1 MKQLAGALLLLT
13 FCAGVA
19 QAKPARVA
27 SLNLCADELVLRL
40 ADPGQVASV
49 TFLARDPRSSNVAEL
64 ARDVPVNRGLA
75 EEIVPLAPDLV
86 IVGAFTT
93 RTTTALL
100 RRLGLEVL
108 ELGVPQTLDEAYAQ
122 IRLVAARL
130 GVPER
135 GEAMVRQMEDA
146 FARLPPAAARPPS
159 AIVLRPNG
167 FTAGRG
173 SLPGEVMA
181 RAGLDNLAARL
192 SADRLGQLALEEV
205 VWAQPDVLVVN
216 AAPDAPPSLADDL
229 LSHPALT
236 AFRDEGRSVAL
247 PVRLWTCAGSEL
259 AEAAT
264 RLAEAA
270 RRATKGA
277 SHAAARATASDV
289 ALPPTPAGIQDTGH
303 VPMPTTSVLGRGREG
318 DAHGPRGLAPTA
330 HESRPWAVG
339 ITPGATA
346 AASPTAPKPT
356 DPKPTIP

>member
-1 MKQLAGALLLLT
+1 MKQLAGALVVLLLCIGAT
-13 FCAGVA
+13 

-49 TFLARDPRSSNVAEL
+49 TFLARDPRSSNVAAL
-64 ARDVPVNRGLA
+64 AREVPMNRGLA

-130 GVPER
+130 GTPER
-135 GEAMVRQMEDA
+135 GEALVGRMEAA
-146 FARLPPAAARPPS
+146 FARLPPPAARPPS

-192 SADRLGQLALEEV
+192 ATDRLGQLALEEV

-216 AAPDAPPSLADDL
+216 GAPDAPPSLADDL
-229 LSHPALT
+229 LTHPAL
-236 AFRDEGRSVAL
+236 ASFRSPGRSVSL
-247 PVRLWTCAGSEL
+247 PIRLWTCAGPEL
-259 AEAAT
+259 AEAAA
-264 RLAEAA
+264 RLAGAA
-270 RRATKGA
+270 QRATEGA
-277 SHAAARATASDV
+277 IQDATRATAPDAPRGAPQSAPAFTRPALQAAVPAAAR
-289 ALPPTPAGIQDTGH
+289 
-303 VPMPTTSVLGRGREG
+303 
-318 DAHGPRGLAPTA
+318 
-330 HESRPWAVG
+330 
-339 ITPGATA
+339 
-346 AASPTAPKPT
+346 
-356 DPKPTIP
+356 

>member
-1 MKQLAGALLLLT
+1 MKQLAAALLVLML
-13 FCAGVA
+13 CASAA

-49 TFLARDPRSSNVAEL
+49 TFLARDPRSSNVAAL
-64 ARDVPVNRGLA
+64 AQEVPVNRGLA

-100 RRLGLEVL
+100 RRLGLDVL

-130 GVPER
+130 GTKAR
-135 GEAMVRQMEDA
+135 GEALVGQMEAA
-146 FARLPPAAARPPS
+146 FARLPPPVARPPS

-192 SADRLGQLALEEV
+192 STDRLGQLSLEEV

-229 LSHPALT
+229 LTHPAL
-236 AFRDEGRSVAL
+236 ASFRSTGRSVAL
-247 PVRLWTCAGSEL
+247 PIRLWACAGPEL
-259 AEAAT
+259 AQAAE

-270 RRATKGA
+270 QRAMEGA
-277 SHAAARATASDV
+277 TQAATQATAPDAPHGARPSAPAFSRPAIQAAMPAVPAPAAR
-289 ALPPTPAGIQDTGH
+289 
-303 VPMPTTSVLGRGREG
+303 
-318 DAHGPRGLAPTA
+318 
-330 HESRPWAVG
+330 
-339 ITPGATA
+339 
-346 AASPTAPKPT
+346 
-356 DPKPTIP
+356 

>member
-1 MKQLAGALLLLT
+1 MKRLAGTLLILLT
-13 FCAGVA
+13 CATA

-49 TFLARDPRSSNVAEL
+49 TFLARDPRSSNVADL
-64 ARDVPVNRGLA
+64 ARGVPVNRGLA

-100 RRLGLEVL
+100 RRLGLDVL
-108 ELGVPQTLDEAYAQ
+108 ELGVPQTLDEAYIQ

-130 GVPER
+130 GTPER
-135 GEAMVRQMEDA
+135 GEAMVRQMEEA
-146 FARLPPAAARPPS
+146 FARLPPPAAHPPS

-205 VWAQPDVLVVN
+205 VWAQPDILVVN
-216 AAPDAPPSLADDL
+216 AAPDAPLSLADDL
-229 LSHPALT
+229 LSHPAL
-236 AFRDEGRSVAL
+236 ASFRSTGRSVAL
-247 PVRLWTCAGSEL
+247 PIRLWTCAGPEL
-259 AEAAT
+259 AEAAE

-270 RRATKGA
+270 QKATQGATGA
-277 SHAAARATASDV
+277 SAQVTVAVAPRGARPSAPAGTQDAVPAAAPAATAV
-289 ALPPTPAGIQDTGH
+289 APQPI
-303 VPMPTTSVLGRGREG
+303 
-318 DAHGPRGLAPTA
+318 AP
-330 HESRPWAVG
+330 
-339 ITPGATA
+339 
-346 AASPTAPKPT
+346 
-356 DPKPTIP
+356 